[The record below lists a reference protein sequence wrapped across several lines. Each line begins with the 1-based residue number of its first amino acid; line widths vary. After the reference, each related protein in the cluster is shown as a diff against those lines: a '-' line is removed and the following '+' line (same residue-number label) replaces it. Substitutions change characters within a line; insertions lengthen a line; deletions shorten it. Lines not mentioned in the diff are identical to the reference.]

1 MAMEEKLILRKKYQ
15 IGGSKVAAWIE
26 GYGTDDAVTAIQIHA
41 SAPTKRGANPQAGR
55 AARELDRELTAYFA
69 GDFGKVRFE
78 RLPLEANGS
87 GRYLRTCMDF
97 LKEIPRGETRTY
109 QQEAVAVAAKLG
121 GKPSARAAGQA
132 NKSNPFS
139 VVVPCHRVI
148 ASSPAN
154 RLGGYMGGTK
164 EQALSLKE
172 ALLFHEGALTS

>member
-1 MAMEEKLILRKKYQ
+1 MEEKLILRKKYQ

-26 GYGTDDAVTAIQIHA
+26 GYGTDDAVTEIQIHA
-41 SAPTKRGANPQAGR
+41 VAPPRR
-55 AARELDRELTAYFA
+55 AASPRSCRTARELDRELTAYFA
-69 GDFGKVRFE
+69 GDFGKVHFE
-78 RLPLEANGS
+78 RLPLAANGS

-97 LKEIPRGETRTY
+97 LKDIPLGETRTY
-109 QQEAVAVAAKLG
+109 QQEAVSVAAKLG

-148 ASSPAN
+148 ASSPTN

-164 EQALSLKE
+164 EQALNLKQ
-172 ALLFHEGALTS
+172 ALLAHEGALNP